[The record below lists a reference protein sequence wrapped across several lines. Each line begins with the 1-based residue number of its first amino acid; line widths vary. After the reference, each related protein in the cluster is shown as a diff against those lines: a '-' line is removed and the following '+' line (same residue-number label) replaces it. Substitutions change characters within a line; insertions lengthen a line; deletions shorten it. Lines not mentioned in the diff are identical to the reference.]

1 MHMVSTFLFLLA
13 ALSSATG
20 APMEPTSVCPP
31 DDATSREMV
40 QRFLTRPSWQSD
52 RDSVGLVAPVS
63 ASQIRLLTD
72 ATDATVC
79 QRIIETVGPPNWKPG
94 WVWTAYQVNGLYFV
108 AKRHVR
114 DGSHWMGFAPLFI
127 LDANFRVI
135 RGAAL

>member
-1 MHMVSTFLFLLA
+1 MVPTFLFLLA
-13 ALSSATG
+13 ALSSA
-20 APMEPTSVCPP
+20 APREATSVCPP
-31 DDATSREMV
+31 DDSTSREMV
-40 QRFLTRPSWQSD
+40 RRFLTRPSWQLD

-72 ATDATVC
+72 ATDASVC
-79 QRIIETVGPPNWKPG
+79 QRIIATVGPPNWKPG

-114 DGSHWMGFAPLFI
+114 DGSHWFGFAPLFI
-127 LDANFRVI
+127 LNANFQVI